1 MKDLQQQ
8 SQDDPDPWPTGSSG
22 ERASYNNQTYV
33 YQYTD
38 GGYWWYVSEVEEAIP
53 YYVRYDYNNT
63 ELWYNGMGDLL
74 DPPPTAL

>member
-8 SQDDPDPWPTGSSG
+8 SQDDPDPWPTGSAG

-38 GGYWWYVSEVEEAIP
+38 SGYWWYVSEVEEVFP